1 MECVGRVVVQVCPN
15 QKSPAMLRTT
25 PPVGFGLE
33 RKGILGSEVTAK
45 GIEANAGDVT
55 CGRGSPRGLG
65 SSGRCS
71 GGAGLR
77 TVLAGVGGSVGSVGG
92 CCAVGAVGE
101 SLFVVLLRRG
111 VGKVSSDQGVG
122 EGV

>member
-1 MECVGRVVVQVCPN
+1 
-15 QKSPAMLRTT
+15 MLRTT

-33 RKGILGSEVTAK
+33 RKGILGSGVAAK
-45 GIEANAGDVT
+45 GIKANSGDVA

-65 SSGRCS
+65 KSGRS
-71 GGAGLR
+71 SRGAGLR

-92 CCAVGAVGE
+92 RCAVGAVGG
-101 SLFVVLLRRG
+101 SLLVVLLRG
-111 VGKVSSDQGVG
+111 VRKVSGDQGVG